1 MFWARLSSIP
11 DGLSGA
17 EAAERLQR
25 YGANEVSGDSRS
37 FWSIVRDQHRSG
49 ISILLET
56 RPTNRLQR
64 ALAEARVGRE
74 QPPCRRDAGR
84 HPGLKK
90 GL

>member
-49 ISILLET
+49 ISILLV
-56 RPTNRLQR
+56 RLR
-64 ALAEARVGRE
+64 LGPSSTMHHLVARKR
-74 QPPCRRDAGR
+74 
-84 HPGLKK
+84 
-90 GL
+90 